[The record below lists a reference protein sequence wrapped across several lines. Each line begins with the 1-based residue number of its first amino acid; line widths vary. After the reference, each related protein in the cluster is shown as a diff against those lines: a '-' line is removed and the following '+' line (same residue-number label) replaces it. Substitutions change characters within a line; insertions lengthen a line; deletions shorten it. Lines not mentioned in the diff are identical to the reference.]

1 MECDPLMVALKFS
14 FAIVYQE
21 PLEMLLHNTSVTH
34 PSKCCESAAPFRPLR
49 TKADQV
55 LWDWKLW
62 DIHLLVIKTN
72 SMGCWLRL
80 MEFF

>member
-1 MECDPLMVALKFS
+1 MECDPLMVAHQFS

-21 PLEMLLHNTSVTH
+21 PLEMLSHNTSVTH
-34 PSKCCESAAPFRPLR
+34 SSKCCESASPFRPLR
-49 TKADQV
+49 TKADQL